1 MEKPAKAVQSG
12 AKYKT
17 SRTSYMTNYFIVI
30 LLVVFALLVW
40 QRFSLSFSFFPQ
52 TNSEL
57 FSDLVIFIFLLV
69 AVYLLEEADMERM
82 LRHYFVTNNEVIKI
96 EGIIRKKRISI
107 PYQSVADVRVN
118 KGVVGR
124 LFNFG
129 DVEITGMKENIN
141 MRGMKR
147 PDEIYN
153 AIQNKIARFRGGP
166 RIRKLVPIEEEPE
179 EEIEEE

>member
-1 MEKPAKAVQSG
+1 MEKPVKAVESG
-12 AKYKT
+12 TKYKT
-17 SRTSYMTNYFIVI
+17 SRTSYMTNYLIFV

-40 QRFSLSFSFFPQ
+40 QRFSLNFTLSPQ
-52 TNSEL
+52 TNAEL
-57 FSDLVIFIFLLV
+57 FYDLIIFAFLLV

-124 LFNFG
+124 MFNFG

-141 MRGMKR
+141 MKGMKK
-147 PDEIYN
+147 PDEIYD
-153 AIQNKIARFRGGP
+153 AIQKKIARFRGGP
-166 RIRKLVPIEEEPE
+166 RIRKLAPIEEEPE